1 MIELCP
7 REALCRPSPRQMSTL
22 FEPMHGGTSQ
32 AAPHTG
38 WVFDE
43 PNKLCPVF
51 RALAD
56 PTRLRFLDLLR
67 NGGELRLDTLLE
79 LAPLA
84 ASTIIHHLGVLERAG
99 LLRTWKEGPMRLY
112 ALRPEGLTEAS
123 RRLTRFVTPRGP
135 PYQDA
140 DFR

>member
-1 MIELCP
+1 M
-7 REALCRPSPRQMSTL
+7 L
-22 FEPMHGGTSQ
+22 FEPMRSGTSH

-38 WVFDE
+38 CVFDA
-43 PNKLCPVF
+43 PKLCPVF

-56 PTRLRFLDLLR
+56 PTRLWFLDRLR
-67 NGGELRLDTLLE
+67 DRELRLDTLLE

-84 ASTIIHHLGVLERAG
+84 ASTIIHHLRVLERAG
-99 LLRTWKEGPMRLY
+99 LLRSWKEGPMRLY
-112 ALRPEGLTEAS
+112 ALRPEGLTGAA
-123 RRLTRFVTPRGP
+123 RRLQRFVTPRGP

>member
-1 MIELCP
+1 MEPLTRLLILGAC
-7 REALCRPSPRQMSTL
+7 LTSP
-22 FEPMHGGTSQ
+22 TSS
-32 AAPHTG
+32 APC
-38 WVFDE
+38 F
-43 PNKLCPVF
+43 
-51 RALAD
+51 ALAD

-67 NGGELRLDTLLE
+67 NGGELRLDTLLG

-84 ASTIIHHLGVLERAG
+84 ASTIIHHLRVLERAG

-112 ALRPEGLTEAS
+112 AFRPEGLTGAA
-123 RRLTRFVTPRGP
+123 RRLQRFVTPRGP

>member
-1 MIELCP
+1 M
-7 REALCRPSPRQMSTL
+7 L
-22 FEPMHGGTSQ
+22 FETMHGGTSH

-43 PNKLCPVF
+43 PKLCPVF

-56 PTRLRFLDLLR
+56 PTRLWFLGVLR
-67 NGGELRLDTLLE
+67 GGEVRLDTLLG

-84 ASTIIHHLGVLERAG
+84 ASTILHHLRVLERAG
-99 LLRTWKEGPMRLY
+99 LLRAWKEGPMRLY

-123 RRLTRFVTPRGP
+123 RYLIRFVTPRGP
-135 PYQDA
+135 PYQDE
-140 DFR
+140 DCR